1 MSIAVK
7 NSDNLFN
14 LYENYFDETDLTLN
28 DFANLNKSELLSS
41 LIKEAEYLNA
51 NKYNISEKDIESIH
65 YILIKLSIIARVDLI
80 TVMSSIKH
88 KDISFRNS
96 LKYSKSVIDCCL
108 KIIIKLLSNMDSE
121 QINLYCM
128 DKFINNDI
136 ISHTSRVFITAIRF
150 MKYYNSSINNNIIV
164 DIRKKFNIK
173 YAEYYRSVFDKFNI
187 NKKISKLEH
196 VYKYGLRDILFN
208 EIVNISIAAFWHDI
222 SNVFNSYNSD
232 YSAEKCHSYLKYFI
246 RYNDD
251 ISLTVGLH
259 NEYYGYG
266 SGVFLNCYNAYINSN
281 NFYYPDYAVSFDYND
296 TLKLKSISYFPSKV
310 LELINLFD
318 GINYSYNNILNN
330 NDALLLIKEN
340 YLDMKVK
347 IDPIIFDIFSSFVY
361 YNEKL
366 IA

>member
-1 MSIAVK
+1 M
-7 NSDNLFN
+7 
-14 LYENYFDETDLTLN
+14 
-28 DFANLNKSELLSS
+28 
-41 LIKEAEYLNA
+41 
-51 NKYNISEKDIESIH
+51 
-65 YILIKLSIIARVDLI
+65 
-80 TVMSSIKH
+80 
-88 KDISFRNS
+88 
-96 LKYSKSVIDCCL
+96 
-108 KIIIKLLSNMDSE
+108 
-121 QINLYCM
+121 
-128 DKFINNDI
+128 
-136 ISHTSRVFITAIRF
+136 
-150 MKYYNSSINNNIIV
+150 
-164 DIRKKFNIK
+164 
-173 YAEYYRSVFDKFNI
+173 
-187 NKKISKLEH
+187 
-196 VYKYGLRDILFN
+196 
-208 EIVNISIAAFWHDI
+208 
-222 SNVFNSYNSD
+222 
-232 YSAEKCHSYLKYFI
+232 
-246 RYNDD
+246 
-251 ISLTVGLH
+251 GLH